1 MEWFTTQ
8 NSFPS
13 QIIDQVLTRP
23 FQTRQFSKR
32 WIPYGSLF
40 RFGDDMFQQTEEEK
54 EREREVRKEKG
65 REMYKKKEKNSYDNV
80 KKKKRKTVKKA
91 KSAPSPD

>member
-23 FQTRQFSKR
+23 FQTRQFSKQ
-32 WIPYGSLF
+32 WIPYGALF

-91 KSAPSPD
+91 KSAPNPD